1 MPLDLKKVITQLTSL
16 ENQNTLDIAKNRIVS
31 TYNLLQDAFNN
42 QQKLLTKLIETRSN
56 EKANFFFAIPELEEE
71 NISSLIPCDKNFSQP
86 HIVVA
91 TDGSQINPSAH
102 EFTNA
107 FLINI
112 GLTAIPY
119 FNRNIPVLLNS
130 EPHIYNSIEDIN
142 PLASEK
148 RNFYDNVHE
157 EDLVAYERTL
167 QEVELLVKLAKKYTN
182 HKLPIIALLDGTLIH
197 WHIEK
202 FNNAFIEHFIK
213 RFTDALLELK
223 SLNIPVASFL
233 SNSRANDLINML
245 RIYKCPYDSV
255 DCKKHCSDIV
265 AKNLPCNPI
274 LDYKPIFDRKL
285 VGKYF
290 TDKTAEAGT
299 RTVLFKSNSKIL
311 NHYNNELKILF
322 FYINTGTEIARVEIP
337 SYVAQDENL
346 LTLLHN
352 TIYLQCKVGFGYPVT
367 LSESHLQA
375 IVNRNDGQIF
385 YELLKKELLKRKQT
399 PITLSAKEFKKRISF
414 V

>member
-157 EDLVAYERTL
+157 EDLVACWDEDERYPDKCEEGTGDCFYASSE
-167 QEVELLVKLAKKYTN
+167 QE
-182 HKLPIIALLDGTLIH
+182 D
-197 WHIEK
+197 
-202 FNNAFIEHFIK
+202 
-213 RFTDALLELK
+213 
-223 SLNIPVASFL
+223 
-233 SNSRANDLINML
+233 
-245 RIYKCPYDSV
+245 
-255 DCKKHCSDIV
+255 
-265 AKNLPCNPI
+265 
-274 LDYKPIFDRKL
+274 
-285 VGKYF
+285 
-290 TDKTAEAGT
+290 
-299 RTVLFKSNSKIL
+299 
-311 NHYNNELKILF
+311 
-322 FYINTGTEIARVEIP
+322 
-337 SYVAQDENL
+337 VAQGIESVGEGDE
-346 LTLLHN
+346 
-352 TIYLQCKVGFGYPVT
+352 
-367 LSESHLQA
+367 S
-375 IVNRNDGQIF
+375 R
-385 YELLKKELLKRKQT
+385 
-399 PITLSAKEFKKRISF
+399 
-414 V
+414 